1 MSMIYIYIC
10 VHVFNHRVPR
20 LGYISFPTHPPSQR
34 LRDHYYYK
42 YRSARGE
49 RSIRNTYLRVLQR
62 IEVRAACATCNMF
75 CTRNTKTIHY
85 NIIRINNNVDF

>member
-1 MSMIYIYIC
+1 MSMIYIY
-10 VHVFNHRVPR
+10 VYTFSTT
-20 LGYISFPTHPPSQR
+20 GYHDSGIYHSPPTPPSQR

-49 RSIRNTYLRVLQR
+49 RSVRNTYLRVLQR